1 MEERWC
7 GMKKNDWILAAAI
20 FFVAVLTIGLQ
31 LLKTTDEYSEVE
43 IQVNGELYGRYRL
56 EQDQEIDVNDKNKV
70 LIKDRKV
77 RMEDADCP
85 DQICVNHR
93 AISRDGES
101 IICLPNQTIVRS
113 VVERNRRWM
122 RLHGRKVAIFG
133 VFTAL
138 ALIFS
143 YVELLIPINFGIPG
157 AKLGL
162 ANLMTVLVLYKMGIK
177 EALALS
183 VTRIILS
190 GFMFG
195 NLFGILYSLSGGLLS
210 FLVMVLL
217 KKSDRFSVAG
227 VSIGGGT
234 AHNIGQLLV
243 AMVVVQTYQ
252 VGYYLP
258 VLLVAGEVTGLLI
271 GLVAKEVLK
280 RIQGISLV

>member
-1 MEERWC
+1 M
-7 GMKKNDWILAAAI
+7 
-20 FFVAVLTIGLQ
+20 
-31 LLKTTDEYSEVE
+31 
-43 IQVNGELYGRYRL
+43 
-56 EQDQEIDVNDKNKV
+56 
-70 LIKDRKV
+70 
-77 RMEDADCP
+77 
-85 DQICVNHR
+85 
-93 AISRDGES
+93 
-101 IICLPNQTIVRS
+101 
-113 VVERNRRWM
+113 
-122 RLHGRKVAIFG
+122 HGRKVAIFG

-157 AKLGL
+157 AKLG
-162 ANLMTVLVLYKMGIK
+162 
-177 EALALS
+177 
-183 VTRIILS
+183 
-190 GFMFG
+190 
-195 NLFGILYSLSGGLLS
+195 LYSLSGGLLS